1 MSLAWELGLIYLVS
15 EILLTLTRRSRSKTG
30 TKQDRSTL
38 GIIWLVIAVSITAG
52 VFVAQNFR
60 AAALPHGRV
69 LASASVVLFV
79 AGLILRWWAIIMLG
93 RFFTVDVTIE
103 KDHELVER
111 GPFRIVRHPSYT
123 GVLLAFVGLG
133 LSLRNWAAL
142 LVILL
147 PIGAAFIHRM
157 NVEEDALS
165 RALGPRCAEYMKRTK
180 RLVPFVYCELP
191 KAFMGRDPR
200 FYSRCATG
208 CFFWHPNGFRRDD
221 RYLPRSSGME

>member
-1 MSLAWELGLIYLVS
+1 MSLPLQLGLVYVMS
-15 EILLTLTRRSRSKTG
+15 ELLLTMTRRSRSKTG

-38 GIIWLVIAVSITAG
+38 GIIWLVIVVSITAG

-60 AAALPHGRV
+60 AAALTHGRIF
-69 LASASVVLFV
+69 ASAGVVLFV
-79 AGLILRWWAIIMLG
+79 AGLILRWWAIITLG

-111 GPFRIVRHPSYT
+111 GPFRVVRHPSYT

-142 LVILL
+142 FVILL

-165 RALGPRCAEYMKRTK
+165 RALGPRYADYMKRTK
-180 RLVPFVYCELP
+180 RLVPFVY
-191 KAFMGRDPR
+191 
-200 FYSRCATG
+200 
-208 CFFWHPNGFRRDD
+208 
-221 RYLPRSSGME
+221 

>member
-1 MSLAWELGLIYLVS
+1 MSLALELGLIYLVS
-15 EILLTLTRRSRSKTG
+15 EILLNITRRSRSKTG

-38 GIIWLVIAVSITAG
+38 AILWSVIAVSVMVG

-60 AAALPHGRV
+60 AAALPNGQ
-69 LASASVVLFV
+69 LFASMSVVVFV
-79 AGLILRWWAIIMLG
+79 AGLILRWWAIITLG

-123 GVLLAFVGLG
+123 GVLLTFVGLA
-133 LSLRNWAAL
+133 LSLGNWAAL
-142 LVILL
+142 PVILI

-165 RALGPRCAEYMKRTK
+165 RALGPQYAEYMKRTK
-180 RLVPFVYCELP
+180 RLVPFVY
-191 KAFMGRDPR
+191 
-200 FYSRCATG
+200 
-208 CFFWHPNGFRRDD
+208 
-221 RYLPRSSGME
+221 

>member
-1 MSLAWELGLIYLVS
+1 MSLPLQLGLVYVMS
-15 EILLTLTRRSRSKTG
+15 ELLLTMTRRSRSKTG

-38 GIIWLVIAVSITAG
+38 GTIWLVIAVSITAG

-60 AAALPHGRV
+60 AAALPHGRMF
-69 LASASVVLFV
+69 ASAGAVLFV
-79 AGLILRWWAIIMLG
+79 AGLILRWWAIITLG

-111 GPFRIVRHPSYT
+111 GPFRVVRHPSYT
-123 GVLLAFVGLG
+123 GVLLAFVGLA

-165 RALGPRCAEYMKRTK
+165 RALGPRYADYMKRTK
-180 RLVPFVYCELP
+180 RLVPLVY
-191 KAFMGRDPR
+191 
-200 FYSRCATG
+200 
-208 CFFWHPNGFRRDD
+208 
-221 RYLPRSSGME
+221 

>member
-1 MSLAWELGLIYLVS
+1 MEDRRMSLASKLGLIFLVS

-38 GIIWLVIAVSITAG
+38 GIIWLVIAISVAAG
-52 VFVAQNFR
+52 IFVALNFR
-60 AAALPHGRV
+60 AAALPYGQIF
-69 LASASVVLFV
+69 AIAGVVLFA
-79 AGLILRWWAIIMLG
+79 AGLLLRWCAIITLG

-123 GVLLAFVGLG
+123 GVLLAFVGVG
-133 LSLRNWAAL
+133 LSLGNWAAL

-165 RALGPRCAEYMKRTK
+165 RALGLHYADYMTRTK
-180 RLVPFVYCELP
+180 RLVPFVY
-191 KAFMGRDPR
+191 
-200 FYSRCATG
+200 
-208 CFFWHPNGFRRDD
+208 
-221 RYLPRSSGME
+221 

>member
-1 MSLAWELGLIYLVS
+1 MSLALELGLIYLVS

-60 AAALPHGRV
+60 SAALPHGQMF
-69 LASASVVLFV
+69 AIAGVVLFV
-79 AGLILRWWAIIMLG
+79 AGLILRWWAIVILG

-111 GPFRIVRHPSYT
+111 GPFRVVRHPSYT

-133 LSLRNWAAL
+133 LSLCNWAAL

-147 PIGAAFIHRM
+147 PISAAFIHRM

-165 RALGPRCAEYMKRTK
+165 DALGARYADYIKRTK
-180 RLVPFVYCELP
+180 RLVPFVY
-191 KAFMGRDPR
+191 
-200 FYSRCATG
+200 
-208 CFFWHPNGFRRDD
+208 
-221 RYLPRSSGME
+221 